1 MLLTA
6 IVEVESLEDSR
17 PLTDVSSNAD
27 DLEALTP
34 NHFIIG
40 RPTPNLPPGIFID
53 NRYHAKRVG
62 DKRTLLPLTFG
73 KNGYVRTYLA

>member
-1 MLLTA
+1 MGKFGEILQVFIVVLQNQVLTDEVLLTA

-27 DLEALTP
+27 DLEALTL

-40 RPTPNLPPGIFID
+40 KATPNLPP
-53 NRYHAKRVG
+53 
-62 DKRTLLPLTFG
+62 
-73 KNGYVRTYLA
+73 